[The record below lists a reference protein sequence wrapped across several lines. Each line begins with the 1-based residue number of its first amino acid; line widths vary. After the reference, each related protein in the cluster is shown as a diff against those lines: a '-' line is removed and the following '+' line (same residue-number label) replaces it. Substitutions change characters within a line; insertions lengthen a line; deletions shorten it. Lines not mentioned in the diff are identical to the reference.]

1 MDRTRLYRRAPPPLP
16 PPRYLGDLAAGRD
29 PEWEWP
35 PTRRS
40 DIGCTIFPGETPC
53 LHHLSPNIAAYPR
66 ECCWN
71 VEQTIERG
79 DSATHVSRTQLQ
91 HLSRDSIILAIANL
105 ARSIGLAAVSQSTDP
120 SRGAN
125 SHTNADTFQLDTIQ
139 SNTNTEPSTSSTPQ
153 LPTANSDNLLET
165 EYRSIAICYTRNTK
179 KRDSI
184 PPCYL
189 LIFLGLLTVIG
200 SLVSGLWQAS
210 SRNDLSG
217 GFTLAQ
223 YILGVGIFVVGSMVA
238 IHSKTCECWKKHK
251 PVEQVEGTKPL
262 TN

>member
-1 MDRTRLYRRAPPPLP
+1 MDQTRLYRRHEPVLPPLP
-16 PPRYLGDLAAGRD
+16 PPRYCDDLSAGRD
-29 PEWEWP
+29 PGWEWP
-35 PTRRS
+35 PTRRFGTRRTPFS
-40 DIGCTIFPGETPC
+40 GETTC
-53 LHHLSPNIAAYPR
+53 LHYLSPNIAAYPR

-71 VEQTIERG
+71 VEQNIERG
-79 DSATHVSRTQLQ
+79 DSATHVSRTQLH
-91 HLSRDSIILAIANL
+91 HLSRAAIASL
-105 ARSIGLAAVSQSTDP
+105 SRSVGLAAVTQSSDP

-139 SNTNTEPSTSSTPQ
+139 SDTNTEPSTSSTPQ

-165 EYRSIAICYTRNTK
+165 EYRSTAICYTRISR
-179 KRDSI
+179 KRESI

-200 SLVSGLWQAS
+200 SLVPGLWRAS

-217 GFTLAQ
+217 GFKLAQ

-238 IHSKTCECWKKHK
+238 IHSKTCECWKTHK
-251 PVEQVEGTKPL
+251 PVQQVEGTSH
-262 TN
+262 